1 MKTTHYKI
9 CLALAAAMIG
19 GGTAFAQS
27 NGVPKSDQYDKFS
40 FFVTDRNIFDPNRVP
55 HSYVPGKIT
64 PRPKN
69 TTPPVVPSIQLVG
82 TMSYEKGWFAFFNA
96 NTEEYQQ
103 ALYAGGKIISYTI
116 TDIVADA
123 VRLQS
128 EDKQQEIEVKI
139 GDGFQQEGGKW
150 VLKKAG
156 QISSVTSS
164 SRSRGSTRS
173 NGDYTRN
180 RNGNGYRDRSG
191 SSSGGSSTSES
202 STPATPPSAAEQNDI
217 LKALM
222 QKREKENQ

>member
-1 MKTTHYKI
+1 MKTTQYKI

-27 NGVPKSDQYDKFS
+27 NGVPKPDEYAKFS
-40 FFVTDRNIFDPNRVP
+40 SFVTDRNIFDPNRVQ
-55 HSYVPGKIT
+55 HSYNPIKPYKPPT
-64 PRPKN
+64 NK
-69 TTPPVVPSIQLVG
+69 TPPVVPSVQLVG

-103 ALYAGGKIISYTI
+103 ALYAGGKIIGYTI
-116 TDIVADA
+116 TDIVAEG

-128 EDKQQEIEVKI
+128 EDKQQEIAMEI
-139 GDGFQQEGGKW
+139 GDGFQQDGGKW
-150 VLKKAG
+150 VFRKVN
-156 QISSVTSS
+156 QISTVTGS

-173 NGDYTRN
+173 NGDFTRN
-180 RNGNGYRDRSG
+180 RNGYRDRSG